1 MSGKSAA
8 EIAAEITS
16 TAMGINTSLINR
28 PDVVVK
34 FYRDIYKEIATCTC
48 TPLEDLR

>member
-1 MSGKSAA
+1 MSDKSTV

-16 TAMGINTSLINR
+16 TAIGINTSLINR
-28 PDVVVK
+28 PDIVVK
-34 FYRDIYKEIATCTC
+34 FYRDVYKEIATCRQ